1 MGTAAYLSPEQVKG
15 NPADPRS
22 DIWSLG
28 CVLYQMM
35 TGRRPFPSNS
45 VPEILAGILRDDPDD
60 LKELNPNLPAS
71 LSDLVMKCLEKDPG
85 KRPQTAFEVSTTLKY
100 IGNELRAPA
109 DRQQPPAAAPAPSAD
124 TLPNPVNIE
133 TINRYLK
140 MIDASY
146 PQLPVRK
153 SGASFVEL
161 LHKGAKV
168 GIVITSKPQDRYDL
182 IAFVSPIFKIP
193 SVNVL
198 AFYRRLLSLSNG
210 HTDVAQFAIDPNE
223 RSVNLTCVRI
233 CAHLD
238 FREFQYTLDSIT
250 RVQAS
255 IHSALRSEFAV

>member
-1 MGTAAYLSPEQVKG
+1 M
-15 NPADPRS
+15 
-22 DIWSLG
+22 
-28 CVLYQMM
+28 C
-35 TGRRPFPSNS
+35 GRRPFPSNS
-45 VPEILAGILRDDPDD
+45 VPEILAGILRDEPDD
-60 LKELNPNLPAS
+60 LRELNPNLPDS
-71 LSDLVMKCLEKDPG
+71 LNDLIKKCLEKDPA
-85 KRPQTAFEVSTTLKY
+85 KRPQTAFEVSTNLKY

-109 DRQQPPAAAPAPSAD
+109 DRKPPAASPVPSAD
-124 TLPNPVNIE
+124 PTLPNPVNIE

-140 MIDASY
+140 MIDAAY
-146 PQLPVRK
+146 PQLPIRK

-161 LHKGAKV
+161 SHKGAKV

-182 IAFVSPIFKIP
+182 VAFVSPVLKIP

-210 HTDVAQFAIDPNE
+210 HTDVAQFAIDPHE

-238 FREFQYTLDSIT
+238 FREFQYTLDAIS
-250 RVQAS
+250 RVRAD